1 MFSSIKDF
9 VNDKKFSIYILDNC
23 ININNY
29 QDIITLEENRITVS
43 SSYKIIVIKG
53 NHLSITKLLDNEIVI
68 TGEYKEVLFN
78 EI

>member
-9 VNDKKFSIYILDNC
+9 INDKKFSIHILDNC

-29 QDIITLEENRITVS
+29 QDIVTLEENRITIS
-43 SSYKIIVIKG
+43 STCKMVIIKG

>member
-9 VNDKKFSIYILDNC
+9 INDKKFSIHILDNC

-43 SSYKIIVIKG
+43 STRKMIIIKG

>member
-1 MFSSIKDF
+1 MFSNIKDF
-9 VNDKKFSIYILDNC
+9 VNDKKFSIHIFEDC

-43 SSYKIIVIKG
+43 SSSKMIVIKG
-53 NHLSITKLLDNEIVI
+53 NHLSIVKLLDNEIMI
-68 TGEYKEVLFN
+68 TGDYKEVLFN